1 MGKILIED
9 TEIELRER
17 DVPQGE
23 QHIIEGKKYINRT
36 IINREFESTIYSYG
50 EVEKMLV
57 SKVSRFNM
65 LYYKIVLFHDESQK
79 AWNLIEIPVQL
90 DVQVKRMCEENFV
103 ITADGKGSRSVMSQI
118 SFCKLKP
125 STKVEE
131 KTISF
136 TTLNEVRFIASG
148 SQQFILISYSD
159 LRDEVFFHTL
169 ALYNAEGK
177 CEQTLYE
184 FAEND
189 DVTYTYEVVD
199 GNKVKIYKQELTKK

>member
-79 AWNLIEIPVQL
+79 AWNLIEVPTEL
-90 DVQVKRMCEENFV
+90 DVSIKRLCDENFV
-103 ITADGKGSRSVMSQI
+103 IVADSKGNQKVMSQI

-136 TTLNEVRFIASG
+136 TKLNEVKFFLSG
-148 SQQFILISYSD
+148 SQNLILISYSD
-159 LRDEVFFHTL
+159 LRDDVMFHTL

-184 FAEND
+184 YSENEG
-189 DVTYTYEVVD
+189 VKYTYKITD
-199 GNKVKIYKQELTKK
+199 GNKVKIFKQELAKK